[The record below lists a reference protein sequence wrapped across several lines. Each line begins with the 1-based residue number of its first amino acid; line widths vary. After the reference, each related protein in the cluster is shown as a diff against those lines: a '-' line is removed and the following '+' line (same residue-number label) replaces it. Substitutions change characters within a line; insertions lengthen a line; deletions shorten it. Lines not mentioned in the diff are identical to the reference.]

1 MTCLSGLTKLLSPH
15 SQAAWYGYR
24 FRNSVNR
31 VLSSGHLTD
40 VILNQPLVLHTF
52 SRISVPK
59 MGDSLRM
66 LYPTWFDCKSAH
78 GLCCMMSL
86 ERASVEGSWQNWR

>member
-1 MTCLSGLTKLLSPH
+1 MVIDFETRSTVKFY
-15 SQAAWYGYR
+15 QR
-24 FRNSVNR
+24 
-31 VLSSGHLTD
+31 HLID
-40 VILNQPLVLHTF
+40 VTLNQPLVLHTF
-52 SRISVPK
+52 SRICVPK